1 MKKIILCLSIALG
14 LIGVYGFMTNQSDV
28 ANAQERTM
36 VQASHILV
44 DSADEANKLK
54 ADIDAGKISFEEAA
68 QKYSKCPS
76 GQRGGDLGVFGR
88 GQMVK
93 PFEDAAFSAPLNE
106 VTKPVK
112 TQFGYHLIKVT
123 AAR

>member
-44 DSADEANKLK
+44 NSADEANKLK
-54 ADIDAGKISFEEAA
+54 ADASLIVKEGKAEMGDTVVIDFKGTVDGVAFDGGEAENYELELGSHSFIEGFEE
-68 QKYSKCPS
+68 Q
-76 GQRGGDLGVFGR
+76 
-88 GQMVK
+88 
-93 PFEDAAFSAPLNE
+93 
-106 VTKPVK
+106 
-112 TQFGYHLIKVT
+112 
-123 AAR
+123 